1 MDGTTTSHC
10 ERGSEPRRS
19 DRNDGGDRRGPAMM
33 PIDGASS
40 TVRAYAQPGRQALR
54 SAPIEPA
61 VRCGARVQC
70 ERFACAAPLLPR
82 AASATRPWPLARL
95 PLPPRLCLCLREA
108 EAALTRLLAP
118 ALARPRLPPARAC
131 LPCPE
136 CPAPSP
142 GPSRGLRQLCTLTH
156 RPAGAP
162 SYCPPTAGANIPF
175 AAPASSCRWIDRLR
189 RWVVTKPACRRRLS
203 PPIRPCPARR
213 LRPRTIGT
221 VPPPSPRTRVRR
233 LLPRCLRSPSEQ
245 VL

>member
-1 MDGTTTSHC
+1 MEFT
-10 ERGSEPRRS
+10 P
-19 DRNDGGDRRGPAMM
+19 
-33 PIDGASS
+33 
-40 TVRAYAQPGRQALR
+40 RQAPGPPLR
-54 SAPIEPA
+54 SSRGE
-61 VRCGARVQC
+61 ARVKC
-70 ERFACAAPLLPR
+70 ERFACAARPSCRARRRPRGLAAAAAAPVPARGRPRTSPRPLALPLLLERAR
-82 AASATRPWPLARL
+82 AAAR
-95 PLPPRLCLCLREA
+95 C
-108 EAALTRLLAP
+108 
-118 ALARPRLPPARAC
+118 AC
-131 LPCPE
+131 LPG
-136 CPAPSP
+136 P
-142 GPSRGLRQLCTLTH
+142 GPCAVAGPQPRLRQLCTLTH